1 MAEAMRDNRFD
12 SLLDEAN
19 ETIRGI
25 VKAKFRVS
33 LNAADGGHE
42 NQNALQLCQDIFLE
56 LLEQLNKDEAQ
67 DKIKNIR
74 NYAAVVSYHACAE
87 HRRREFP
94 EWYSL
99 KNKLRYYLT
108 ERQGFAVWKDENEET
123 VCGFASWE
131 NRANAAKVNEDIAE
145 SFSSNKNFARMNA
158 RDWEDLLD
166 EMFKRIDAPIELDSL
181 VNIVANLFGIKDE
194 EIISTTR
201 DDDDDPTIKI
211 DLPSTALLPDKSLE
225 IKIFL
230 KNLWAAICD
239 LKTAQRKVYL
249 LNFTD
254 ADGDIQIFVV
264 NGTATILEIGK
275 AIEIT
280 DKEFEIIW
288 NELSLREKASELKTY
303 DERFVFLWL
312 HLPLEDLLI
321 AKMLE
326 TKRQN
331 VITLRYRAKEAIL
344 KRLKKF

>member
-33 LNAADGGHE
+33 LNPADGGHE

-56 LLEQLNKDEAQ
+56 LLEQLNKAEDQE
-67 DKIKNIR
+67 IKNIR
-74 NYAAVVSYHACAE
+74 SYAAVVSYHACAE

-108 ERQGFAVWKDENEET
+108 ERQAFEVWKDENEET
-123 VCGFASWE
+123 ICGFVSWE
-131 NRANAAKVNEDIAE
+131 NRVKPAKVNEDITE
-145 SFSSNKNFARMNA
+145 SLTSKRSFAQMNA
-158 RDWEDLLD
+158 KDWEDLLD
-166 EMFKRIDAPIELDSL
+166 EIFKRIDAPIELDDL
-181 VNIVANLFGIKDE
+181 VNVVANFFGIKDE
-194 EIISTTR
+194 QAESTTT
-201 DDDDDPTIKI
+201 DDDDETIKI
-211 DLPSTALLPDKSLE
+211 DLPSPTLLQDKSLE
-225 IKIFL
+225 LKVFL

-239 LKTAQRKVYL
+239 LKQAQRKVYL

-254 ADGDIQIFVV
+254 ADGDVQIFVV
-264 NGTATILEIGK
+264 NGIASIVEIGK
-275 AIEIT
+275 AMEIT

-288 NELSLREKASELKTY
+288 SELSLREKAGELKTY
-303 DERFVFLWL
+303 DEKFVFLWI